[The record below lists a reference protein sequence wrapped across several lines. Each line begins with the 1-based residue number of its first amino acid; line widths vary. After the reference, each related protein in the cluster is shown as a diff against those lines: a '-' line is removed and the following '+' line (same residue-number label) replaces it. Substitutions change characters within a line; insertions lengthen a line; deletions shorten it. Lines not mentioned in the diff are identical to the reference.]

1 MISEYKLE
9 RFLEIAIKKRK
20 ISWSEIENFFGEGF
34 IDTEDFDDLLYKLDR
49 EDIKVI
55 NDSFAKDDKDDLVF
69 ESYIDYDN
77 PEMVARRE
85 EIGGKKELKPN
96 SSFKEYLINAYLI
109 MNYKIEDIS
118 QIYGISIEI
127 LRDWIFVYENNY
139 EVTVPH
145 CYFSTSSQSDFRFLW
160 DLYNFNS
167 YKNYSYINTNKF
179 FIHFSYEVSDSI
191 RSSFNE
197 MYKKKNKTD
206 EEIAKSLK
214 IYPSLVKELKNEL
227 KNNNKRDYFY
237 KKALKKIPMWAQ
249 NPYQYNHRIIRA
261 YFKAYHRFDEPPTKD
276 MIREVCNTDITC
288 YVDNFQATYSSLKA
302 DGPTTNGKVFIDD
315 GVYVQIWE
323 EVEEVLLK
331 FEKYFYND
339 ELDK

>member
-9 RFLEIAIKKRK
+9 QFLEVATKKRK
-20 ISWSEIENFFGEGF
+20 ISWSEIEDFFGEGF
-34 IDTEDFDDLLYKLDR
+34 IDTKDFDYLLYKLDR

-69 ESYIDYDN
+69 ESYIDFDT
-77 PEMVARRE
+77 PEMVTRRE

-96 SSFKEYLINAYLI
+96 NSFKEYLINAYLI

-145 CYFSTSSQSDFRFLW
+145 CY
-160 DLYNFNS
+160 
-167 YKNYSYINTNKF
+167 TNKF

-191 RSSFNE
+191 RINFNE

-214 IYPSLVKELKNEL
+214 IYPSLVKELKTDL
-227 KNNNKRDYFY
+227 KNNNKKDYFY

-302 DGPTTNGKVFIDD
+302 DGPTTNGKLFIDD

-323 EVEEVLLK
+323 EIEEVLLK
-331 FEKYFYND
+331 FEKYFYNE